1 MEEASTKR
9 DIRKLKLEELK
20 AFFVEHGEKPFRAQQ
35 AYDWLWI
42 KSAKSFDQMTN
53 LSLETRE
60 MMKKHFVINQTGGAL
75 ESDFRLFQMH
85 AASDSALSSRI

>member
-1 MEEASTKR
+1 MEETSIKR

-20 AFFVEHGEKPFRAQQ
+20 TFFVEHSEKPFRAQQ

-60 MMKKHFVINQTGGAL
+60 MMKKYFVINHIKVDKMQR
-75 ESDFRLFQMH
+75 SV
-85 AASDSALSSRI
+85 